1 MESMS
6 TINSVISNAHN
17 KTPLET
23 PVPTTEIVPQETQ
36 SNTLYNKYLQPDQV
50 EISEASRKKLSESE
64 EKDPQKLADTSDKV
78 VNKEEVNATSKTN
91 ESDIDKQIRELSMEI
106 LDISIQIQMLE
117 GKENKESVEERQALE
132 VELAMK
138 KGLLEATIGRKLQ
151 MATLTS

>member
-6 TINSVISNAHN
+6 TINSVISNVHN
-17 KTPLET
+17 KAPRET

-50 EISEASRKKLSESE
+50 EISEASRKKSSESE
-64 EKDPQKLADTSDKV
+64 EKDPQELADTSDKV
-78 VNKEEVNATSKTN
+78 MTKEEVDATSKTN

-151 MATLTS
+151 MATLAS